1 MVIIVRNTGTIEEAV
16 MFYTTP
22 EWTHAI
28 NMQHGAGIGYTVAD
42 TVMNDHNILGISSET
57 DPVTGVASTE
67 IPPMTHNEVIA
78 VKIGN
83 SFNIAA

>member
-1 MVIIVRNTGTIEEAV
+1 
-16 MFYTTP
+16 
-22 EWTHAI
+22 
-28 NMQHGAGIGYTVAD
+28 MQHGAGIGYTVAD
-42 TVMNDHNILGISSET
+42 TVMNSHNILGISSET

-83 SFNIAA
+83 SFNVTA